1 MQKSEAIKMNLRIAS
16 SVGINIMEQTTEL
29 TIDQRQA
36 ILKSL
41 AEQRL
46 TMKDDQGLI
55 ICRKCYKVIRLSYFT
70 DWIIWSEC
78 NDCAP
83 QKFIAWDELF
93 NMTEYSSRA
102 EFDNRRAA

>member
-1 MQKSEAIKMNLRIAS
+1 MNHLRIAS
-16 SVGINIMEQTTEL
+16 SVGIASMENTTKL
-29 TIDQRQA
+29 TIEERQA

-46 TMKDDQGLI
+46 TLKDDQGLI
-55 ICRKCYKVIRLSYFT
+55 ICRKCYKVVRLSYFT

-83 QKFIAWDELF
+83 QRFYTVDEFF
-93 NMTEYSSRA
+93 NLAEYTSRTELGERL
-102 EFDNRRAA
+102 AA

>member
-1 MQKSEAIKMNLRIAS
+1 MNHLRIAS
-16 SVGINIMEQTTEL
+16 SVGIASMENTTKL
-29 TIDQRQA
+29 TIEERQA

-46 TMKDDQGLI
+46 TLKDDQGLI
-55 ICRKCYKVIRLSYFT
+55 ICRKCYKVVRLSYFT

-83 QKFIAWDELF
+83 QKFIAWDEVF
-93 NMTEYSSRA
+93 NMTEYASRID
-102 EFDNRRAA
+102 FDRRAA

>member
-1 MQKSEAIKMNLRIAS
+1 MNHLRIAS
-16 SVGINIMEQTTEL
+16 SVGVAAMEQQTTEL
-29 TIDQRQA
+29 TREERQI

-41 AEQRL
+41 AEQSL
-46 TMKDDQGLI
+46 NMKDDQGLI

-83 QKFIAWDELF
+83 QRFFTFDEYDNLIAQYD
-93 NMTEYSSRA
+93 SRM
-102 EFDNRRAA
+102 AAFEKIAA